1 MMKNTIKIGIA
12 DMNVAKGED
21 ELVTFALGSCV
32 AICLYDSVLKI
43 AGMIHIMLP
52 DSKQLSNGNKQP
64 LKFADTGL
72 LELLKAMQLKGAR
85 ANGLTAK
92 IAGGAQMFAETSNS
106 PLGNIGGRNTQAVKA
121 GLARFKIPIVAE
133 DTGKNYGR
141 TCYFD
146 AATGTM
152 LIKSALKGEWRF

>member
-1 MMKNTIKIGIA
+1 MKNTIKIGIA

-32 AICLYDSVLKI
+32 AICLWDPISKI
-43 AGMIHIMLP
+43 AGMVHIMLP
-52 DSKQLSNGNKQP
+52 DSRQLNNGASQP

-72 LELLKAMQLKGAR
+72 VELLKAMQLKGAKMP
-85 ANGLTAK
+85 NLKAK
-92 IAGGAQMFAETSNS
+92 IAGGAQMFADLGNS
-106 PLGNIGGRNTQAVKA
+106 PMGRIGERNVQAVKE
-121 GLARFKIPIVAE
+121 GLGKFRIPIVAE
-133 DTGKNYGR
+133 DTGKNFGR

-146 AATGTM
+146 APTGTM

>member
-1 MMKNTIKIGIA
+1 MKNTIKIGIA

-32 AICLYDSVLKI
+32 AICLYDAEKKI
-43 AGMIHIMLP
+43 AGMAHIMLP
-52 DSKQLSNGNKQP
+52 DSKQLSYGATQP
-64 LKFADTGL
+64 LKFADTAL
-72 LELLKAMQLKGAR
+72 LELLKSMQQKGAR
-85 ANGLTAK
+85 SAIMTAK

-106 PLGNIGGRNTQAVKA
+106 PLGNIGRRNTQAVKA
-121 GLARFKIPIVAE
+121 GLARFRIPIVAE
-133 DTGKNYGR
+133 DTGKDYGR

>member
-1 MMKNTIKIGIA
+1 MKNTIKIGIA
-12 DMNVAKGED
+12 DMNIAKGED

-32 AICLYDSVLKI
+32 AICLYDSERRI
-43 AGMIHIMLP
+43 AGMAHIMLP
-52 DSKQLSNGNKQP
+52 DSKLMANSASQP
-64 LKFADTGL
+64 LKFADTAL
-72 LELLKAMQLKGAR
+72 LELLKAMQQSGAR
-85 ANGLTAK
+85 SALLWAK
-92 IAGGAQMFAETSNS
+92 IAGGAQMFAETTNS
-106 PLGNIGGRNTQAVKA
+106 PLGNIGGRNTQAVKE
-121 GLARFKIPIVAE
+121 GLARFRIPIIAE

>member
-1 MMKNTIKIGIA
+1 MKNTIKIGIA

-32 AICLYDSVLKI
+32 AICLYDAERKI
-43 AGMIHIMLP
+43 AGMAHIMLP
-52 DSKQLSNGNKQP
+52 DSKQLSSGANQP
-64 LKFADTGL
+64 LKFADTAL
-72 LELLKAMQLKGAR
+72 IELLKAMQQKGAR
-85 ANGLTAK
+85 STVMTAK
-92 IAGGAQMFAETSNS
+92 IAGGAQMFAVTSSS
-106 PLGNIGGRNTQAVKA
+106 PLGNIGKRNTEAVKA
-121 GLARFKIPIVAE
+121 GLARFRIPIIAE
-133 DTGKNYGR
+133 DTGKDYGR